1 MTSRFTVAIHILSLL
16 SLGEGKTKTSEELA
30 ESVNTNPV
38 VIRKIL
44 SLLKNRG
51 IVRNQMGPNGGYVL
65 AKAPSTI
72 NLKEIY
78 EAIDEKIFQMHSKS
92 PNKKCICGHAI
103 QPILSKVYEKA
114 QKVLEEELGSTNLD
128 LITREILGFSKK

>member
-16 SLGEGKTKTSEELA
+16 SLREGKTRTSEELA

-44 SLLKNRG
+44 SLLKNQG
-51 IVRNQMGPNGGYVL
+51 IVRNQMGPNGGYYL
-65 AKAPSTI
+65 AKPATEI

-103 QPILSKVYEKA
+103 QPILTKVYDKA
-114 QKVLEEELGSTNLD
+114 QKVLEEELGCTNLD
-128 LITREILGFSKK
+128 SITREILSFSKR

>member
-1 MTSRFTVAIHILSLL
+1 
-16 SLGEGKTKTSEELA
+16 
-30 ESVNTNPV
+30 
-38 VIRKIL
+38 
-44 SLLKNRG
+44 
-51 IVRNQMGPNGGYVL
+51 MGPNGGYIL
-65 AKAPSTI
+65 AKTPASI

-114 QKVLEEELGSTNLD
+114 QKVLEEELGSTDLD
-128 LITREILGFSKK
+128 SITKEILNFSKK

>member
-44 SLLKNRG
+44 SLLKNQG
-51 IVRNQMGPNGGYVL
+51 IVRNQMGPNGGYYL
-65 AKAPSTI
+65 AKPATEI

-103 QPILSKVYEKA
+103 QPILTKVYDKA

-128 LITREILGFSKK
+128 SITREILSFSKR

>member
-16 SLGEGKTKTSEELA
+16 SLGEGKTRTSEELA

-44 SLLKNRG
+44 SLLKNQG
-51 IVRNQMGPNGGYVL
+51 IVRNQMGPNGGYYL
-65 AKAPSTI
+65 AKPATEI

-103 QPILSKVYEKA
+103 QPILTKVYDKA

-128 LITREILGFSKK
+128 SITREILSFSKR

>member
-44 SLLKNRG
+44 SLLKNQG

-65 AKAPSTI
+65 AKTPASI

-78 EAIDEKIFQMHSKS
+78 EKIFQMHSKS

-114 QKVLEEELGSTNLD
+114 QKVLEEELGSTDLD
-128 LITREILGFSKK
+128 SITKEILNFSKK